1 MRRFLIFAGITVVV
15 IILLGSVVLYFKRK
29 QTKSFSPE
37 ETISYS
43 QDGLQVNVFYN
54 RPYKKGRPI
63 FGGLVPYGKVWRTG
77 ANEAT
82 TFETNK
88 ALNFEGKVLQPGKY
102 TLWTLPTEN
111 TWTIIF
117 NSEYGQWGINY
128 EGEANRDPAKDVL
141 KTEVSSVQ
149 QDREFEQFTISFE
162 KSGEEVEM
170 VLIWDKT
177 LVAVPF
183 SWQKN

>member
-117 NSEYGQWGINY
+117 NSE
-128 EGEANRDPAKDVL
+128 
-141 KTEVSSVQ
+141 
-149 QDREFEQFTISFE
+149 
-162 KSGEEVEM
+162 
-170 VLIWDKT
+170 
-177 LVAVPF
+177 
-183 SWQKN
+183 

>member
-1 MRRFLIFAGITVVV
+1 MKRFLIFTGIAVVI
-15 IILLGSVVLYFKRK
+15 IILLGGVVLFFMRK

-37 ETISYS
+37 EKISFS
-43 QDGLQVNVFYN
+43 QNGVDINVFYN
-54 RPYKKGRPI
+54 RPFKKGRKI
-63 FGGLVPYGKVWRTG
+63 FGGLVPYEKVWRTG

-88 ALNFEGKVLQPGKY
+88 ALNFDGKVLQPGKY
-102 TLWTLPTEN
+102 SLWTIPKEN

-117 NSEYGQWGINY
+117 NSQYGQWGINF
-128 EGEANRDPAKDVL
+128 EGEANRDPSKDILQVEA
-141 KTEVSSVQ
+141 TAVQ

-162 KSGEEVEM
+162 KSGEDAEM

-183 SWQKN
+183 SY